1 MLKCGEERLLK
12 TAWYSNEG
20 VLKKAYFRNYKRK

>member
-1 MLKCGEERLLK
+1 MLPCGEKRLLK

-20 VLKKAYFRNYKRK
+20 VLKAYFRNYKMK